1 MDKYKQY
8 LESEDWEFVPYKKM
22 KDGGIQIRDIGGKGS
37 PTVEVEG
44 DEHIQL
50 PNGFSQ
56 EIKGKKHS
64 EGGIPMNLPQGTKI
78 FSEKLKDPATK
89 KSYADLAKKFETKK
103 YVDLLNSPDADPIQ
117 KATAQLMIKQKN
129 QKLEELFA
137 LQEQNKLSGAHG
149 EQVQFNAMQEQQEAM
164 MMHGGYHLPKAQAG
178 KDFSKWRGQ
187 TFKTPAGIMTPQGVS
202 LNVDP
207 LANWAS
213 YAQRYA
219 PIDDRITEQQT
230 PQAIAALQEAIYD
243 DYLDTEEGKN
253 ALRKMW
259 QTYGV
264 TNKMEQ
270 KYSDIASKIKKG
282 EKLTDDD
289 LNRLRGNYIDTF
301 AGKRLPEYIQAA
313 KPTTTTPTKAPEKE
327 PEQQPGT
334 PPAPQVI
341 NKTIEMPGMNLGI
354 ALPNVYERM
363 PLNYYKIQPQYIDP
377 RYLDIQPQ
385 LNRIGRAQRAIEST
399 LGSRGASDM
408 ANLLQAQANRAV
420 GEQEAYGTKYNYD
433 RAQDAAAQQFNA
445 QAKMN
450 TDQYNQQSWFN
461 QLEDPIRRRESIIGT
476 QKAMDAQAAIENARW
491 MQAFYG
497 NKDFIGKTFYPAQG
511 MTSQDWL
518 SELPMYSSAYQKGI
532 EEGKK
537 TKAKK
542 YGGKVKV
549 KMKLRK

>member
-22 KDGGIQIRDIGGKGS
+22 KDGGIQIRDIGGKGT

-164 MMHGGYHLPKAQAG
+164 AQEQEPMMMHGGLHKAQTG
-178 KDFSKWRGQ
+178 KIVTYPGG
-187 TFKTPAGIMTPQGVS
+187 KTPLGKTTPLSKEFNAFNYPGGITQYIE
-202 LNVDP
+202 D
-207 LANWAS
+207 W
-213 YAQRYA
+213 
-219 PIDDRITEQQT
+219 
-230 PQAIAALQEAIYD
+230 
-243 DYLDTEEGKN
+243 
-253 ALRKMW
+253 
-259 QTYGV
+259 
-264 TNKMEQ
+264 
-270 KYSDIASKIKKG
+270 KKG
-282 EKLTDDD
+282 GLDISNLDPQSAIQTATYKELLKTPKGKEEIRNMWKKGNTALGISKGIGKGFDFNNLTDAQ
-289 LNRLRGNYIDTF
+289 LEQL
-301 AGKRLPEYIQAA
+301 LPAYADNLLGVRSLKPLTETQTVKSSPEIKEVIKEVKVPEIQY
-313 KPTTTTPTKAPEKE
+313 KDNI
-327 PEQQPGT
+327 
-334 PPAPQVI
+334 V
-341 NKTIEMPGMNLGI
+341 NKTYEVPGMNLGI
-354 ALPNVYERM
+354 ALPNVYQRL

-385 LNRIGRAQRAIEST
+385 LNRLQRGQRAIEST

-408 ANLLQAQANRAV
+408 ANLLQAQANRAAA
-420 GEQEAYGTKYNYD
+420 EQEAFGTKYNYD

-445 QAKMN
+445 QAKQAI
-450 TDQYNQQSWFN
+450 DQYNQQSWYQ
-461 QLEDPIRRRESIIGT
+461 QLEDPIRRRESLIGT
-476 QKAMDAQAAIENARW
+476 QQMMDEQAAIENARK

-497 NKDFIGKTFYPAQG
+497 NKEFIGNTFFPAQAWG
-511 MTSQDWL
+511 TDYAL
-518 SELPMYSSAYQKGI
+518 SELPILNKESYEKGY

-537 TKAKK
+537 EKKKK
-542 YGGKVKV
+542 YGGKIKI
-549 KMKLRK
+549 KPKLKK